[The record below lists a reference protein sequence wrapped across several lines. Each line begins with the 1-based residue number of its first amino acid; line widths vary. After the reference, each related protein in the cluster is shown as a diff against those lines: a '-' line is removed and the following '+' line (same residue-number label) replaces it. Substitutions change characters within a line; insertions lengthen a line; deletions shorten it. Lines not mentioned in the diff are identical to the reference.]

1 MNSLIPVSTFYFIRK
16 LRYRCPYIIENQMDA
31 LVKQHPLPSGGLE
44 DLILKMSMARGLD
57 EIMAVVRHSARSLIG
72 ADGVTFVIRD
82 DGQCYYADEDAIS
95 PLWKGLRFPMETC
108 ISGWAMHHAEV
119 VVIEDIYKD
128 DRIPHAAYSPT
139 FVKSLV
145 MVPVREEDPVG
156 AIGAYWAK
164 AERPSAEAVR
174 LLQRIAHS
182 AAVAMTNVALINS
195 LAAAKEEAARAR
207 DAMILAMASLAET
220 RDHETGNH
228 IRRTQHYV
236 RVLAE
241 ALSESEPYAGQL
253 SDDVIDLLY
262 KSAPLHDIGKVGI
275 PDNILLKP
283 GRLEPEEFEVMKT
296 HAELGRAAIAT
307 AERYM
312 GSSTPFLSLAKEIAH
327 THHEKWN
334 GTGYPQGLQG
344 EDIPIGGRIMA
355 IADVYDALVSERI
368 YKPAM
373 PHKDA
378 VDIIIR
384 DSGTHFDPGLV
395 EIFARIAPKFEEI
408 HRNFEDAA

>member
-1 MNSLIPVSTFYFIRK
+1 MNSPIPVSAFCFIRK
-16 LRYRCPYIIENQMDA
+16 LRYRQAYIIENHMDA
-31 LVKQHPLPSGGLE
+31 FVKQHPLSSGGME
-44 DLILKMSMARGLD
+44 DLILRMSMARGLD
-57 EIMAVVRHSARSLIG
+57 EIMAVVRQSARGLIG

-82 DGQCYYADEDAIS
+82 GGKCYYADEDAIS
-95 PLWKGLRFPMETC
+95 PLWKGQRFPMETC
-108 ISGWAMHHAEV
+108 ISGWAMQHAEV

-145 MVPVREEDPVG
+145 MVPVREDDPIG

-164 AERPSAEAVR
+164 AERPSADAIR
-174 LLQRIAHS
+174 LLQQIAHS

-228 IRRTQHYV
+228 IRRTQQYV
-236 RVLAE
+236 RALAE
-241 ALSESEPYAGQL
+241 ALKEYEPYCGQL
-253 SDDVIDLLY
+253 SDEVIDLLY

-334 GTGYPQGLQG
+334 GTGYPQGLRG

-373 PHKDA
+373 PHNDA

-408 HRNFEDAA
+408 HRNFKDAA

>member
-1 MNSLIPVSTFYFIRK
+1 MGASATLHSPAADG
-16 LRYRCPYIIENQMDA
+16 M
-31 LVKQHPLPSGGLE
+31 E
-44 DLILKMSMARGLD
+44 DLILRMSMARGLD
-57 EIMAVVRHSARSLIG
+57 EIMAVVRQSARSLIG
-72 ADGVTFVIRD
+72 ADGVTFVLRD
-82 DGQCYYADEDAIS
+82 NDKCHYADEDAIS
-95 PLWKGLRFPMETC
+95 PLWKGQRFPMETC
-108 ISGWAMHHAEV
+108 ISGWAMKHARAA
-119 VVIEDIYKD
+119 VIEDIYQD
-128 DRIPHAAYSPT
+128 DRIPHAAYRPT

-156 AIGAYWAK
+156 AIGAYWAR
-164 AERPSAEAVR
+164 AGRPSEETIR
-174 LLQRIAHS
+174 LVQRIAHS

-195 LAAAKEEAARAR
+195 LAAAREEAARAR

-220 RDHETGNH
+220 RDTETGNH

-236 RVLAE
+236 RALAE
-241 ALSESEPYAGQL
+241 ALKDYEPYSGL
-253 SDDVIDLLY
+253 LDDDVIDLLY

-275 PDNILLKP
+275 PDSILLKP
-283 GRLEPEEFEVMKT
+283 GRLEPEEYEVMKT

-312 GSSTPFLSLAKEIAH
+312 GSTTPFLSLAKEIAH

-334 GTGYPQGLQG
+334 GTGYPQGLKG

-373 PHKDA
+373 PHDEA
-378 VDIIIR
+378 VGLILR
-384 DSGTHFDPGLV
+384 EAGRHFDPGLIEV
-395 EIFARIAPKFEEI
+395 FARIAPKFKEI
-408 HRNFEDAA
+408 HCQFADAA

>member
-1 MNSLIPVSTFYFIRK
+1 
-16 LRYRCPYIIENQMDA
+16 MDA
-31 LVKQHPLPSGGLE
+31 SLNRLSLTTDGME
-44 DLILKMSMARGLD
+44 DLILRMSMARGLD
-57 EIMAVVRHSARSLIG
+57 EIMAAVRQSARKLIG
-72 ADGVTFVIRD
+72 ADGITFVLRD
-82 DGQCYYADEDAIS
+82 GNKCHYADEDAIS
-95 PLWKGLRFPMETC
+95 PLWKGQRFPLETC

-119 VVIEDIYKD
+119 VIIEDIYQD
-128 DRIPHAAYSPT
+128 DRIPHAAYRPT
-139 FVKSLV
+139 FVKSLA
-145 MVPVREEDPVG
+145 MVPVREEDPIG
-156 AIGAYWAK
+156 AIGAYWAE
-164 AERPSAEAVR
+164 AERPSEEAVR

-182 AAVAMTNVALINS
+182 AAVAMTNVSLIDS

-236 RVLAE
+236 RALAE
-241 ALSESEPYAGQL
+241 ALKEHEPYAGQL
-253 SDDVIDLLY
+253 NDDIVDLLY

-275 PDNILLKP
+275 PDCILLKP
-283 GRLEPEEFEVMKT
+283 GKLEPEEYEVMKT

-312 GSSTPFLSLAKEIAH
+312 GSTTPFLSLAKEIAH

-334 GTGYPQGLQG
+334 GTGYPRGLSG

-373 PHKDA
+373 PHQQA
-378 VDIIIR
+378 VEIILKEA
-384 DSGTHFDPGLV
+384 GQHFDPGLV
-395 EIFARIAPKFEEI
+395 DVFAKIAPRFEEI
-408 HRNFEDAA
+408 HRDFADAA

>member
-1 MNSLIPVSTFYFIRK
+1 MAMKSSTTDS
-16 LRYRCPYIIENQMDA
+16 M
-31 LVKQHPLPSGGLE
+31 E
-44 DLILKMSMARGLD
+44 DLILRMSMARNMD
-57 EIMAVVRHSARSLIG
+57 EIIAAVRHSARGLIG
-72 ADGVTFVIRD
+72 ADGITFVLRD
-82 DGQCYYADEDAIS
+82 EESCYYADEDAIG
-95 PLWKGLRFPMETC
+95 PLWKGQRFPINTC
-108 ISGWAMHHAEV
+108 ISGWAMQHRET
-119 VVIEDIYKD
+119 VVIEDIYRD
-128 DRIPHAAYSPT
+128 SRVPIEAYSST

-145 MVPVREEDPVG
+145 MVPVRQDDPVG

-164 AERPSAEAVR
+164 TSMPSDESIER
-174 LLQRIAHS
+174 LQRVANT

-236 RVLAE
+236 RALAE
-241 ALSESEPYAGQL
+241 AMKEHEAYSGEL
-253 SDDVIDLLY
+253 SDELVDLLY

-275 PDNILLKP
+275 PDSILLKP
-283 GRLEPEEFEVMKT
+283 GKLEPEEFEVMKG
-296 HAELGRAAIAT
+296 HAALGQAAIAT

-312 GSSTPFLSLAKEIAH
+312 GSTTPFLSLAKEIAH

-334 GTGYPQGLQG
+334 GTGYPRGLKG
-344 EDIPIGGRIMA
+344 EEIPIGGRIMA

-373 PHKDA
+373 PHEQA
-378 VDIIIR
+378 VDIIIK
-384 DSGTHFDPGLV
+384 DSGKHFDPGIV
-395 EIFARIAPKFEEI
+395 QVFARIAPQFAEI
-408 HRNFEDAA
+408 HRQFGDAQPFGNSASRAA

>member
-1 MNSLIPVSTFYFIRK
+1 
-16 LRYRCPYIIENQMDA
+16 
-31 LVKQHPLPSGGLE
+31 
-44 DLILKMSMARGLD
+44 MARGLD
-57 EIMAVVRHSARSLIG
+57 EIMEVVRQSARSLIG
-72 ADGVTFVIRD
+72 ADGVTFVLRD
-82 DGQCYYADEDAIS
+82 EGRCYYADEDAIS
-95 PLWKGLRFPMETC
+95 PLWKGQRFPIETC
-108 ISGWAMHHAEV
+108 ISGWAMQRAEV

-128 DRIPHAAYSPT
+128 DRIPHAAYKPT

-145 MVPVREEDPVG
+145 MVPVREDDPVG

-164 AERPSAEAVR
+164 TERPSGEAVR

-241 ALSESEPYAGQL
+241 ALRESEPYAEQL

-283 GRLEPEEFEVMKT
+283 GRLEPAEFEVMKT

-334 GTGYPQGLQG
+334 GTGYPRGLRG

>member
-1 MNSLIPVSTFYFIRK
+1 MDTSPKQRPVSTDG
-16 LRYRCPYIIENQMDA
+16 M
-31 LVKQHPLPSGGLE
+31 E
-44 DLILKMSMARGLD
+44 DLILRLSMARGVE
-57 EIMAVVRHSARSLIG
+57 EIMALVRQSARSLTG
-72 ADGVTFVIRD
+72 ADGVTFVLRD
-82 DGQCYYADEDAIS
+82 NDKCYYADEDAIA
-95 PLWKGLRFPMETC
+95 PLWKGQRFPMETC
-108 ISGWAMHHAEV
+108 ISGWAMNHAEV

-128 DRIPHAAYSPT
+128 NRIPHEAYRPT
-139 FVKSLV
+139 FVKSLA
-145 MVPVREEDPVG
+145 MAPVREEDPVG

-164 AERPSAEAVR
+164 AECPSAEAIH

-182 AAVAMTNVALINS
+182 TAVAMTNVALINS

-220 RDHETGNH
+220 RDTETGNH

-236 RVLAE
+236 RALAE
-241 ALSESEPYAGQL
+241 ALKEHEPYSEHF

-275 PDNILLKP
+275 PDSILLKP
-283 GRLEPEEFEVMKT
+283 GKLEPEEYEVMKT
-296 HAELGRAAIAT
+296 HAELGRTAIAA

-312 GSSTPFLSLAKEIAH
+312 GSTTPFLSLAKEIAH

-334 GTGYPQGLQG
+334 GTGYPQGLRG

-373 PHKDA
+373 PHDDA
-378 VDIIIR
+378 VDLILR
-384 DSGTHFDPGLV
+384 EAGRHFDPGLV
-395 EIFARIAPKFEEI
+395 NVFATIAPKFREI
-408 HRNFEDAA
+408 HRQFADAA

>member
-1 MNSLIPVSTFYFIRK
+1 
-16 LRYRCPYIIENQMDA
+16 MDVF
-31 LVKQHPLPSGGLE
+31 VKQHPPPSGGME
-44 DLILKMSMARGLD
+44 DLILRMSMARGLD
-57 EIMAVVRHSARSLIG
+57 EIMEVVRQSARSLIG
-72 ADGVTFVIRD
+72 ADGVTFVLRD
-82 DGQCYYADEDAIS
+82 EGRCYYADEDAIS
-95 PLWKGLRFPMETC
+95 PLWKGQRFPIETC
-108 ISGWAMHHAEV
+108 ISGWAMQRAEV

-128 DRIPHAAYSPT
+128 DRIPHAAYKPT

-145 MVPVREEDPVG
+145 MVPVREDDPVG

-164 AERPSAEAVR
+164 TERPSGEAVR

-241 ALSESEPYAGQL
+241 ALRESEPYAEQL

-283 GRLEPEEFEVMKT
+283 GRLEPAEFEVMKT

-334 GTGYPQGLQG
+334 GTGYPRGLRG